1 MIAAYDGS
9 KHAVI
14 GITKSAACEHA
25 KDRINVNAIC
35 PGIVNTSMTLECEYR
50 RVRSGCEAPRASA
63 NAFLCRHQGSRG
75 RCPLQGQ
82 DSLATRRTSRRP
94 VCLFFHTASM

>member
-35 PGIVNTSMTLECEYR
+35 PGIVNTSMTLECK
-50 RVRSGCEAPRASA
+50 
-63 NAFLCRHQGSRG
+63 
-75 RCPLQGQ
+75 
-82 DSLATRRTSRRP
+82 ATMDDMPISVP
-94 VCLFFHTASM
+94 ELILIALI

>member
-35 PGIVNTSMTLECEYR
+35 PGIVATSMTLECESRLVVIWMYSMLTLLDPATDVKDPAVAAHFKDKTR
-50 RVRSGCEAPRASA
+50 WPREGHPAD
-63 NAFLCRHQGSRG
+63 Q
-75 RCPLQGQ
+75 
-82 DSLATRRTSRRP
+82 
-94 VCLFFHTASM
+94 

>member
-14 GITKSAACEHA
+14 GLTKSAACEHA

-35 PGIVNTSMTLECEYR
+35 PGIVNTSMTLECKSDSSRFDYKAYLIDPLSYR
-50 RVRSGCEAPRASA
+50 Y
-63 NAFLCRHQGSRG
+63 QGSSC
-75 RCPLQGQ
+75 RCSLQGQ
-82 DSLATRRTSRRP
+82 DTLATRRSP
-94 VCLFFHTASM
+94 S